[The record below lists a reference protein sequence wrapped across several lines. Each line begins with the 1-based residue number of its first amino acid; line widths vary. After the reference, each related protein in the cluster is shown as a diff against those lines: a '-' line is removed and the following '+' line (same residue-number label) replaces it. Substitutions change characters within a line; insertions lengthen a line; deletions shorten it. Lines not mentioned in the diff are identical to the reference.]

1 MLTAIFA
8 QAAEAAGPAGQP
20 QGGMG
25 MLVTMLIIFA
35 IFYFLMIRPQQR
47 KEKERRKT
55 IDALRAGQR
64 ILFAG
69 GFIGRVAE
77 VKQNTFVVE
86 IAAGTK
92 VEIARG
98 AVSAVLGDDEAPAE
112 PEK

>member
-1 MLTAIFA
+1 MFSTFLA
-8 QAAEAAGPAGQP
+8 QAADPAAAAGQP

-69 GFIGRVAE
+69 GLIGRVAE

-86 IAAGTK
+86 IASGTK
-92 VEIARG
+92 IEIARG
-98 AVSAVLGDDEAPAE
+98 AVSAVLGDDESPAE